1 MRGIESMK
9 ILILGLICSQWT
21 VHFVE
26 SCLLDKGYEVWMVRR
41 KNSREDDKYIKVY
54 QQLGIHFINC
64 IITDIDIK
72 NGRKNKNYLKVFK
85 AQLEQ
90 IKLIKKAGPF
100 DLINLHYVD
109 SDDMIYAPV
118 LKKLTK
124 SKLIFSYW
132 GSDLFRTGDRQLY
145 FRGIFARCAD
155 YITFDNK
162 DLQIKFNKVYRWADE
177 VPTEVILFGLSVL
190 DIIKEKYKNQSLSDI
205 RKRWKIPNDKI
216 VVAVGY
222 NGHPQQ
228 QHIKILKAIE
238 KMDETARK
246 RIVLLLQMTYGGSK
260 EYRRKVLVEAKKTGC
275 EYREICQ
282 FLSDD
287 EVAELR
293 IMTDIYINA
302 QTTDAFSGS
311 VCENLF
317 AGTKLLNASW
327 LRYQEFKE
335 YNFKYWEFNKIEE
348 LGQFIK
354 TAMEQEVDC
363 SQNRELIWRL
373 RSWEFCA
380 LKWERMFRSLIK
392 YR

>member
-1 MRGIESMK
+1 MK

-26 SCLLDKGYEVWMVRR
+26 ACLLDKRYEVWMVKR
-41 KNSREDDKYIKVY
+41 KNNREDDKYIKVY
-54 QQLGIHFINC
+54 QQLGVHFIDC
-64 IITDIDIK
+64 IKTDIDIK
-72 NGRKNKNYLKVFK
+72 NGKKYKNFLKVFN
-85 AQLEQ
+85 AQIEQ

-109 SDDMIYAPV
+109 SDDMIYTPV

-132 GSDLFRTGDRQLY
+132 GSDLFRAGDRQLF

-162 DLQIKFNKVYRWADE
+162 DLQIKFKKVYKWANQ
-177 VPTEVILFGLSVL
+177 VPAEVILFGLPVL
-190 DIIKEKYKNQSLSDI
+190 DIIKEKYKNQLLPDI
-205 RKRWKIPNDKI
+205 RKKWNIPNDKI

-228 QHIKILKAIE
+228 QHIKILKTIG
-238 KMDETARK
+238 KMDETDRK
-246 RIVLLLQMTYGGSK
+246 RIVLLIQMTYGGSK

-275 EYREICQ
+275 EYRVICQ

-287 EVAELR
+287 EIADLR

-317 AGTKLLNASW
+317 AGTKLLNARW

-335 YNFKYWEFNKIEE
+335 HYFKYWEFNKIEE
-348 LGQFIK
+348 IGKLIK
-354 TAMEQEVDC
+354 TVMEQKADC
-363 SQNRELIWRL
+363 SGNRELIWQL
-373 RSWEFCA
+373 RSWEFCVP
-380 LKWERMFRSLIK
+380 KWERVFRKLVHGD
-392 YR
+392 